1 MRLLVLGGTLFLS
14 RAVAEEAV
22 RRGHEVTCAC
32 RGSSALPAGARHV
45 PLDRRSAS
53 ARDVLEDEYDA
64 VVDVAR
70 HPSWVR
76 SALEAAPSA
85 HWVFVS
91 TISVYADTT
100 TTGAG
105 PGSLPLVEEIAEDVD
120 LTEHPEAYGGMKVA
134 CERAVLEHH
143 PGATL
148 VRPGLIVGPGDPT
161 GRFTYWPLR
170 LAEGGPVLA
179 PGPPDRPVQVVDA
192 RDLAA
197 WLVTCAE
204 ERRTGVVD
212 GVGPVH
218 SWQQLL
224 GEVAAGVGHEPG
236 GGLGGLGRAG
246 GAGREAMGGAG
257 VAPGLAAGG
266 RRHAGPRPGAGR
278 GCRSAVPSGQ
288 GDGGGRAG
296 LGAVGRRG
304 AAHRDEP
311 SRGAGAAP
319 SRRPV
324 TPERRCWAGTLACQ

>member
-14 RAVAEEAV
+14 KAVAEEAV

-32 RGSSALPAGARHV
+32 RGSSAVPAGARHV

-53 ARDVLEDEYDA
+53 ARDVLEDGYDA

-170 LAEGGPVLA
+170 LAEGGPALA

-224 GEVAAGVGHEPG
+224 GEVAAGVGTSPEVVWVDSAALAELGVRPWVGPG
-236 GGLGGLGRAG
+236 SLPVWLPEDGGMLAHDPGPAAAAGLRCRPVRETAADVLAWVRSDAGAPLTGMSRAEEQELLRRAG
-246 GAGREAMGGAG
+246 
-257 VAPGLAAGG
+257 P
-266 RRHAGPRPGAGR
+266 
-278 GCRSAVPSGQ
+278 
-288 GDGGGRAG
+288 
-296 LGAVGRRG
+296 
-304 AAHRDEP
+304 
-311 SRGAGAAP
+311 
-319 SRRPV
+319 
-324 TPERRCWAGTLACQ
+324 